1 MGPRSRRWTE
11 RASLALF
18 DVLLRAWPED
28 ERREFGPSM
37 RQMFARRLEEDGG
50 PRAVVAVRSLRELAS
65 VVGLGLS
72 SRVQRGRQRAG
83 FGSLR
88 LDVRQALRSVLRRPR
103 LSLLLVSTHALGL
116 GLAASAF
123 AVFEATLLKP
133 LPYPQG
139 DRLVALWS
147 TRDGVPTPW
156 GNVSWLDLMDL
167 RASATTLAALGG
179 HVGPAIAAVGGIDRP
194 LLTTVTEVT
203 PGFFETLG
211 VGPERGR
218 LFEGADHEAGGVAL
232 VSHDTWWSRFG
243 GDPNIVGRVVELD
256 DSPVR
261 VVGVL
266 PPAARF
272 YPDPDVGFW
281 LPYVPGGQSRGSRN
295 LVAVGRLAEGKDLT
309 AASAEIRALTA
320 GLAHAF
326 PDSNDGMSARV
337 QPLTDQM
344 MGGDLPR
351 LLGLVLAATLA
362 LLLLAGA
369 NVAGLVL
376 ARAQE
381 RTGELAVLAS
391 LGASG
396 GRLVRPL
403 LLEGLILATAGGA
416 GALAIARWLPPLALS
431 KAPLDV
437 PRAVEVGLDARV
449 LIFALAGTL
458 LITCLASVAPA
469 WSVVRWSLRAGL
481 GAGRNASAAPTLR
494 VREALIVAQVAS
506 TLALLTAA
514 GLTLRS
520 LDRITAVD
528 PGFDADRV
536 AAVSLRLERGR
547 FPGATEVFAFHEA
560 LLDALSAL
568 PGVERA
574 AAVSMVPFGRGSLC
588 DELAVDGGRPVYDCV
603 QYRSASPGY
612 FSVMGI
618 ELLRGRDFL
627 DQDGPGALRVA
638 MLSRSA
644 AATAFPGSD
653 AVGRVIVG
661 RGERW
666 TVVGVV
672 EDSRLAGLEG
682 PAPPAVY
689 LPMRQ
694 APARLVTAVAR
705 GDDARPIA
713 AALPDA
719 VRSVDPGLAVR
730 ETATMRQLVRRAT
743 AGHRFRGVLFGSAGV
758 LALFL
763 SMLGLVGLLLQL
775 AHQRR
780 REIGVRMALGSTRSA
795 VVRSV
800 LARAMTAT
808 AMGVGL
814 GLGAALATGRLLARY
829 LFGVSPVDLP
839 ALVGAAG
846 ALALA
851 TLLASVGPA
860 LRAASVDPA
869 RTLRD
874 E

>member
-1 MGPRSRRWTE
+1 MGIRSRRRME
-11 RASLALF
+11 RICVALF
-18 DVLLRAWPED
+18 DALLRTWPED

-37 RQMFARRLEEDGG
+37 RQMFARRLREDGG
-50 PRAVVAVRSLRELAS
+50 PRIVVALRAQWELAS

-72 SRVQRGRQRAG
+72 SRLQRRRRRASA
-83 FGSLR
+83 GSLG

-103 LSLLLVSTHALGL
+103 LSLLVVSTHALGL

-123 AVFEATLLKP
+123 AVFEATLLRP
-133 LPYPQG
+133 LPYPRG

-167 RASATTLAALGG
+167 RASSSTLATLGG
-179 HVGPAIAAVGGIDRP
+179 HVGPAVAAVGGGDRP
-194 LLTTVTEVT
+194 SLTTVTEVT
-203 PGFFETLG
+203 PGFFETFG
-211 VGPERGR
+211 IGPERGR
-218 LFEGADHEAGGVAL
+218 VFEDADHESGGVAL
-232 VSHDTWWSRFG
+232 ISHDTWLSRFG
-243 GDPNIVGRVVELD
+243 ADPDVVGRVVDLD

-266 PPAARF
+266 PTGARF
-272 YPDPDVGFW
+272 YPSPDVGFW

-295 LVAVGRLAEGKDLT
+295 LVAVGRLADGRDLA
-309 AASAEIRALTA
+309 AASDEIRALTA
-320 GLAHAF
+320 GLAAAF
-326 PDSNDGMSARV
+326 PDSNDGVSARV
-337 QPLTDQM
+337 QPLTEQM
-344 MGGDLPR
+344 MGGELPR
-351 LLGLVLAATLA
+351 MLGLLLAATIA

-396 GRLVRPL
+396 SRLVRPL
-403 LLEGLILATAGGA
+403 LLEGLLLAAAGGGAALVVA
-416 GALAIARWLPPLALS
+416 GWLPSVALS
-431 KAPLDV
+431 MAPLDV
-437 PRAVEVGLDARV
+437 PRAVEVGLDSRV
-449 LIFALAGTL
+449 LVFAAAGTL
-458 LITCLASVAPA
+458 LLTVVASLAPA
-469 WSVVRWSLRAGL
+469 WSVVRRSLRVGL
-481 GAGRNASAAPTLR
+481 GGSRSASATGSLR
-494 VREALIVAQVAS
+494 TRETLIVLQVAG

-547 FPGATEVFAFHEA
+547 FPGAREVFAFHET
-560 LLDALSAL
+560 LLREVSAQ

-588 DELAVDGGRPVYDCV
+588 DDLAVDGGEPVYDCV
-603 QYRSASPGY
+603 QYRSVSPGY
-612 FSVMGI
+612 FGVMGI
-618 ELLRGRDFL
+618 ERLRGRDFR
-627 DQDGPGALRVA
+627 DEDGADAPRVA
-638 MLSRSA
+638 LLSRSA
-644 AATAFPGSD
+644 AAAAFPGTD
-653 AVGRVIVG
+653 AVGRVVEG
-661 RGERW
+661 RGGRW

-672 EDSRLAGLEG
+672 EDSRLAGLDG

-689 LPMRQ
+689 LPFRQ
-694 APARLVTAVAR
+694 SPARLVTVVVR
-705 GDDARPIA
+705 GDDVRALA
-713 AALPDA
+713 GVLPDV

-730 ETATMRQLVRRAT
+730 ETATLRELVRGA
-743 AGHRFRGVLFGSAGV
+743 AAEHRFRGVLFGSAGA

-763 SMLGLVGLLLQL
+763 SMLGLAGLLLQL

-780 REIGVRMALGSTRSA
+780 REIGVRMALGSTRIA

-800 LARAMTAT
+800 LVRAMTAT
-808 AMGVGL
+808 ALGVGL
-814 GLGAALATGRLLARY
+814 GLGAALATGRLLSRY
-829 LFGVSPVDLP
+829 LFGVSPADLP

-851 TLLASVGPA
+851 ALLASAGPA